1 MARIAIVFTGG
12 TISMRRDAA
21 AGGNVP
27 VLGGAALLD
36 TVPGLG
42 DIADL
47 VPIDR
52 GLTPASHFTFEALFG
67 IAGAVREAPV
77 VPDYFSQIAAH
88 MLDVGERAP
97 WNSRK

>member
-1 MARIAIVFTGG
+1 MARVAVVFTGG
-12 TISMRRDAA
+12 TISMRRDPV

-36 TVPGLG
+36 TVPGLTE
-42 DIADL
+42 IADI

-67 IAGAVREAPV
+67 IRAAVRDALADPAIDGAVV
-77 VPDYFSQIAAH
+77 VQGTDTIEETAFF
-88 MLDVGERAP
+88 LDL
-97 WNSRK
+97 